1 MIFLKHQTNNVRD
14 QKYLIIMDNESF
26 VKIIKSNKR
35 IIYKV
40 INTYFSDVDDKKDL
54 EQEIIIQLWKTFQ
67 SYNDNFKLSTWIYR
81 IAMNVSISFY
91 RSNLNRKSRTTSIN
105 ESIFQ
110 EIESVNI
117 PDEENENRSLL
128 HAFIQQLDEFNREIL
143 ILYLDDYSYKEIA
156 AIVGITESNIGTKIN
171 RIKKKMQENFSTLN
185 KNNNG
190 IR

>member
-1 MIFLKHQTNNVRD
+1 
-14 QKYLIIMDNESF
+14 MDNESF

-40 INTYFSDVDDKKDL
+40 VNTYCSDADDKKDL
-54 EQEIIIQLWKTFQ
+54 EQEIIIQLWKSFQ
-67 SYNDNFKLSTWIYR
+67 SYNNQFQLSTWIYR

-110 EIESVNI
+110 EIEFDNDT
-117 PDEENENRSLL
+117 DEENEHRRFL
-128 HAFIQQLDEFNREIL
+128 HDFIQQLDEFNREIL
-143 ILYLDDYSYKEIA
+143 ILYLDEYSYKEIA
-156 AIVGITESNIGTKIN
+156 EIVGITESNVGTKIN
-171 RIKKKMQENFSTLN
+171 RIKKKMQEDFSTLN